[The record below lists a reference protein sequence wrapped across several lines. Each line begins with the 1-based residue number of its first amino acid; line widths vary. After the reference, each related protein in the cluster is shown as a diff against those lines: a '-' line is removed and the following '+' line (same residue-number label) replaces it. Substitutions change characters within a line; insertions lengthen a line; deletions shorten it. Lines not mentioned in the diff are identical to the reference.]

1 MNAAEHDLI
10 VSLHESY
17 AVAMEQY
24 AFRMTGDEKL
34 AQDLVQETFLTAI
47 IKIDAVFAH
56 NKPQA
61 WLFKTLRYIMK
72 REIDLSYRKAEVPM
86 EETETFSF
94 EGNLASSLEEV
105 LPGSL
110 PKSERELLILRYEK
124 QWSYD
129 AIAEYKGI
137 KPAACRKQVSRAVQ
151 HFREELEKEKTLSQ
165 KPVLNRYT

>member
-1 MNAAEHDLI
+1 
-10 VSLHESY
+10 
-17 AVAMEQY
+17 
-24 AFRMTGDEKL
+24 MTGDEKL

-86 EETETFSF
+86 EETKTFSF

-129 AIAEYKGI
+129 AIAEYGFSFS
-137 KPAACRKQVSRAVQ
+137 PSAFQVS
-151 HFREELEKEKTLSQ
+151 
-165 KPVLNRYT
+165 